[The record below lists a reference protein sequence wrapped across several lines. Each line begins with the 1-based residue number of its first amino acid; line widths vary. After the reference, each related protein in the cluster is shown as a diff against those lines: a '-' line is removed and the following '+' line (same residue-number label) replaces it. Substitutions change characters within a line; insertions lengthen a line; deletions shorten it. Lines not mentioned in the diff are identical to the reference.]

1 MRTPSASG
9 CETSGPVRS
18 TVVQGF
24 LRDVEG
30 NRTTYGKGAAIV
42 NRFRIGHTGIT
53 WKGST
58 EGVKQAIKDTA
69 ELGYLSFETFGSVA
83 ERFAQEE
90 PGGLGA
96 VLSEYGI
103 PLSAIYCP
111 TAFVDPADG
120 AADVEQVVRWAEGS
134 LDLGISSVVLQAT
147 GRSDKP
153 YPHYKG
159 MGEVFN
165 EIGRRMKELGLVTS
179 IHPHTGTLIET
190 GEEIDAVMNA
200 IDPDLV
206 GFAPDTGQIAKGG
219 TDPVAKLRQ
228 YVHLIRHVHL
238 KDYAGGRKTAHGGYA
253 PIGSGVIDMA
263 SIFQLLEEANFDGW
277 VNVELDG
284 PPAPPMVSRDAA
296 AMSMGYL
303 RGLLGDRAAW

>member
-1 MRTPSASG
+1 VS
-9 CETSGPVRS
+9 
-18 TVVQGF
+18 
-24 LRDVEG
+24 
-30 NRTTYGKGAAIV
+30 K
-42 NRFRIGHTGIT
+42 FRIGHTGIT
-53 WKGST
+53 WGGSN
-58 EGVKQAIKDTA
+58 EKVKQAVKDTA
-69 ELGYLSFETFGSVA
+69 ELGYLSFETFGSVV
-83 ERFAQEE
+83 EQFAQEE
-90 PGGLGA
+90 PGGLKA
-96 VLSEYGI
+96 VLDQYGI

-120 AADVEQVVRWAEGS
+120 AADVKQVVRWADVS

-147 GRSDKP
+147 RRSDEP
-153 YPHYKG
+153 YPHFEG

-165 EIGRRMKELGLVTS
+165 EIGRRMKERGLVTS

-190 GEEIDAVMNA
+190 GEEIDAVLNA

-228 YVHLIRHVHL
+228 YVGLIRHVHL
-238 KDYAGGRKTAHGGYA
+238 KDYAGGQKTAHAGYA

-263 SIFQLLEEANFDGW
+263 SIFQLLEDADFDGW

-284 PPAPPMVSRDAA
+284 PPALPLTSRDVA
-296 AMSMGYL
+296 AMSLGYL
-303 RGLLGDRAAW
+303 KGLLGDRAAW